1 MRHPLFHLLLPLI
14 LVCCLCGS
22 CRRDTSVSPH
32 LLQAEALMDS
42 APDSALNILNATDT
56 NLLVTPADRALHT
69 LLLTQARY
77 KTDIPSTDTAPIQAA
92 ADYFRS
98 SSDHHHLML
107 SLYYLGEILRQ
118 ASKYDEALKNLL
130 EADKLATE
138 LENRFYLGLIDRGIS
153 ATYCDVYLSD
163 MCLSYSQQAVS
174 AFEKSGNKEYWNYE
188 RINLA
193 TSYMMTGE
201 CDRALNIIDSVVDMA
216 QTMSD
221 SITISDAIAS
231 RGYIRL
237 HKRDWARGIA
247 DLQAAEHSRTQQE
260 AARDKQAMIYAY
272 TQLGKLLEADSVYKL
287 LPSEQSDIFI
297 TLHQYHA
304 SHKDYEAA
312 YKTIQRQCLKQ
323 DSLVRTLTR
332 QKVASAS
339 ESFNRLQL
347 DKERL
352 IAKNQRLRLSLIL
365 LATIFVACLTVGYLI
380 FKKRMSDRKI
390 TSLLRDYDFLSN
402 EFGKLANKSDIR
414 TPGGFSAQNWKALFK
429 KQFSMLDQLCAEYY
443 ETPNT
448 SKTAK
453 LAKKIEYTILQ
464 LKNDTQFVKGIF
476 DDINLYN
483 DNLIRDLQESI
494 DTLTQAEY
502 TLLAL
507 LCSGLSN
514 QAISIILSIDLA
526 PLYVRKSRLK
536 TKITKLEF
544 PRKEELLAL
553 MAHDNA

>member
-1 MRHPLFHLLLPLI
+1 
-14 LVCCLCGS
+14 
-22 CRRDTSVSPH
+22 
-32 LLQAEALMDS
+32 
-42 APDSALNILNATDT
+42 
-56 NLLVTPADRALHT
+56 
-69 LLLTQARY
+69 
-77 KTDIPSTDTAPIQAA
+77 
-92 ADYFRS
+92 
-98 SSDHHHLML
+98 
-107 SLYYLGEILRQ
+107 
-118 ASKYDEALKNLL
+118 
-130 EADKLATE
+130 
-138 LENRFYLGLIDRGIS
+138 
-153 ATYCDVYLSD
+153 
-163 MCLSYSQQAVS
+163 
-174 AFEKSGNKEYWNYE
+174 
-188 RINLA
+188 
-193 TSYMMTGE
+193 
-201 CDRALNIIDSVVDMA
+201 
-216 QTMSD
+216 
-221 SITISDAIAS
+221 
-231 RGYIRL
+231 
-237 HKRDWARGIA
+237 
-247 DLQAAEHSRTQQE
+247 
-260 AARDKQAMIYAY
+260 MIYAY

>member
-138 LENRFYLGLIDRGIS
+138 LENWFYLGLIDRGIS

-352 IAKNQRLRLSLIL
+352 IAKNQKLRLSLIL
-365 LATIFVACLTVGYLI
+365 LITICATCLIVGYLI
-380 FKKRMSDRKI
+380 FKKRMSDRK
-390 TSLLRDYDFLSN
+390 TASVLRDYELLSN
-402 EFGKLANKSDIR
+402 ELNNVTAIYNKN
-414 TPGGFSAQNWKALFK
+414 TFTTQNWRGLFK
-429 KQFSMLDQLCAEYY
+429 RQFSMLDQLCAEYY
-443 ETPNT
+443 ESPTPN
-448 SKTAK
+448 KTAK
-453 LAKKIEYTILQ
+453 LAKKIENTILQ
-464 LKNDTQFVKGIF
+464 LKTDPGFVKGVF
-476 DDINLYN
+476 SDINLYN

-494 DTLTQAEY
+494 DTLTPAEY